1 MNYFNYIKDM
11 EKKVIKLEDLKEG
24 MKLRGI
30 KNLYYVSKDNLEEGL
45 MLWDELVDNVC
56 LMIMEGSI
64 WEVGRDEEELY
75 VVYDGESNEGWFDLE
90 DVLEKGVF
98 EII

>member
-1 MNYFNYIKDM
+1 M

-24 MKLRGI
+24 MKLRSL
-30 KNLYYVSKDNLEEGL
+30 KRVYYVSRDEIEEGV
-45 MLWDELVDNVC
+45 MLWEELVNCVSC
-56 LMIMEGSI
+56 LIEKDCI
-64 WEVGRDEEELY
+64 WEVEMDGDEVY

-90 DVLEKGVF
+90 EVLEKGVF

>member
-1 MNYFNYIKDM
+1 M
-11 EKKVIKLEDLKEG
+11 EKKVIRLEDLKEG

-30 KNLYYVSKDNLEEGL
+30 KNLYYVSKGNLEEGL

-75 VVYDGESNEGWFDLE
+75 VVYDGESNEGFFDLE
-90 DVLEKGVF
+90 EVLEKGVF

>member
-30 KNLYYVSKDNLEEGL
+30 KNLYYVSKGNLEEGL

-64 WEVGRDEEELY
+64 WEVGKDEEELY
-75 VVYDGESNEGWFDLE
+75 VVYDGESNEGFFDLE

-98 EII
+98 EIV

>member
-1 MNYFNYIKDM
+1 MRFFNYIKDI

-24 MKLRGI
+24 MKLRGVR
-30 KNLYYVSKDNLEEGL
+30 NLYYVSKDNLEEGL

-64 WEVGRDEEELY
+64 WEVGKDEEEMY

-90 DVLEKGVF
+90 DVLRKGVF

>member
-1 MNYFNYIKDM
+1 M

-24 MKLRGI
+24 MKLRSL
-30 KNLYYVSKDNLEEGL
+30 KRVYYVSRDEIEEGV
-45 MLWDELVDNVC
+45 MLWEELVDCVSC
-56 LMIMEGSI
+56 LIEKDCI
-64 WEVGRDEEELY
+64 WEVEIDEDEVY

-90 DVLEKGVF
+90 EVLEKGVF

>member
-1 MNYFNYIKDM
+1 M

-24 MKLRGI
+24 MKLRSV
-30 KNLYYVSKDNLEEGL
+30 KNLYYVSKDNLEVGL
-45 MLWDELVDNVC
+45 MLWDELVDSVC

-64 WEVGRDEEELY
+64 WEVGKDEEELY
-75 VVYDGESNEGWFDLE
+75 VVYDGESNEGFFDLE
-90 DVLEKGVF
+90 DVLKKGVF